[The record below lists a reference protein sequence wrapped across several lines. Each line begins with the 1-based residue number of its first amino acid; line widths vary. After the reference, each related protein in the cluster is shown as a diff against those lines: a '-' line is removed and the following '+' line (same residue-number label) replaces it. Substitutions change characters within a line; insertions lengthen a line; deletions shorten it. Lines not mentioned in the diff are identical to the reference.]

1 MCPFFGPGALAGHRG
16 LGERWT
22 LTGCGT
28 HLEAS
33 HTTGTYV
40 VDNTCVMWGW
50 DVSAGG
56 RAAEVAPVAVAIC
69 CQSQPL
75 GRAGLL
81 GGPVTALPRTL
92 AQGRGHVLDAV
103 VPGLG

>member
-1 MCPFFGPGALAGHRG
+1 M
-16 LGERWT
+16 
-22 LTGCGT
+22 
-28 HLEAS
+28 
-33 HTTGTYV
+33 

-69 CQSQPL
+69 CQSQLL

-92 AQGRGHVLDAV
+92 AQGHDPFLVQVPCPGHLHKEGVMSWMPWSQALAE
-103 VPGLG
+103 L